1 MNAGEIRAKTDDEL
15 LTAEEDLRR
24 TLFNLRIQ
32 HVTGQL
38 ENTTK
43 LSSTRRDL
51 ARVKTII
58 RERKLSRPRTGA
70 VKKAG

>member
-1 MNAGEIRAKTDDEL
+1 MKAGEIRAMTDDEL
-15 LTAEEDLRR
+15 LAAEEDLRR

-58 RERKLSRPRTGA
+58 GERKLDRPRPGA